1 MADPSHSGP
10 AVRYPPPLLFLL
22 GIVAGW
28 LLDRAHPLPLVGA
41 AARPAGTLAGWLL
54 LALGCGLAVWAVATF
69 RGAGTT
75 IIPHRRASALVTHG
89 PYRLSRNPMYLALS
103 LVYLGAVLLMNSVW
117 MLLILPLLIAVLYLT
132 VIRREERYLGATFGS
147 AYGEYL
153 SQVRRWL

>member
-1 MADPSHSGP
+1 
-10 AVRYPPPLLFLL
+10 
-22 GIVAGW
+22 
-28 LLDRAHPLPLVGA
+28 
-41 AARPAGTLAGWLL
+41 
-54 LALGCGLAVWAVATF
+54 
-69 RGAGTT
+69 
-75 IIPHRRASALVTHG
+75 
-89 PYRLSRNPMYLALS
+89 MYLALS